1 MYPPIR
7 LHGTLVREFVL
18 TGDNEQYEFYKED
31 FIVFF
36 CIVMGIQYFCVLNL
50 KNVL

>member
-36 CIVMGIQYFCVLNL
+36 VLLWEFNTF
-50 KNVL
+50 VY